1 MNCKTL
7 ELRNNEALRGAIKA
21 EVRRLMEAGGMFGD
35 SGITYTNMMA
45 TSYGSRVYGAK
56 NKDGTPATLAD
67 MEAALDARG
76 RIVDLSDQH
85 QQGTFMIKRESVQG
99 STKEG
104 YTIHASFDGSEPEE
118 VDTADDED
126 EARYLLQE
134 YRMAYGGN
142 SDVWIEDNWG
152 NKVESVREAVD
163 LSREEERLLDL
174 VRSSPGGYEVG
185 GFGNPVSNS
194 LYRKG
199 LVTITKNDRG
209 VNVLKLVAGQ
219 ESVRES
225 LGHFTVQV
233 DGDWKAKDGIAN
245 ALNVKFTGSRWSGS
259 KVFFDD
265 RYPFKEVKDYA
276 EMLAQKYKGQVSF
289 FGEGAT
295 ESVRASEQ
303 AFKVMMYNNPNYGAE
318 EIDTADDRADADHL
332 YSNYASVYRRG
343 LNANDTWLWIE
354 DASGKVT
361 HGTAKE
367 SFRYKEQAGSFEDWM
382 RQVDR
387 EMIRVSGIGHMD
399 IGDQLWHDW
408 YDDGIS
414 PKEAAED
421 ALRSEGFP
429 FQ

>member
-21 EVRRLMEAGGMFGD
+21 EVRRLMESGGMFGD

-56 NKDGTPATLAD
+56 NKDGTPASLAD

-104 YTIHASFDGSEPEE
+104 YTIHASFSGSEPEQ

-134 YRMAYGGN
+134 YRMAYGGK

-152 NKVESVREAVD
+152 NKVESVREAED

-209 VNVLKLVAGQ
+209 IDVLKLVAGQ
-219 ESVRES
+219 ESVQEAF
-225 LGHFTVQV
+225 LGHFTVQIH
-233 DGDWKAKDGIAN
+233 GGEGGWKAKEGIAN

-276 EMLAQKYKGQVSF
+276 ERLAKKYNGQVSF
-289 FGEGAT
+289 FGEGAI

-303 AFKVMMYNNPNYGAE
+303 AFTIMYNYASGPHGDE
-318 EIDTADDRADADHL
+318 EVDTADTEQEA
-332 YSNYASVYRRG
+332 RRLLG
-343 LNANDTWLWIE
+343 EYNMGAQSGMKYWIV
-354 DASGKVT
+354 DASGRKV
-361 HGTAKE
+361 E
-367 SFRYKEQAGSFEDWM
+367 RYKEQAGSFEDWM

-387 EMIRVSGIGHMD
+387 AMIRISGIGYMD

-408 YDDGIS
+408 YDDGVS